1 MCVSIPGQITNI
13 IDSAHRIALVDILGQ
28 PRTINLGLLSAD
40 EGAVG
45 DWVLLAVGRCSGRLH
60 PGQSDHDGHWVDLC
74 NLVLRECRLALGDRI
89 DDCV

>member
-28 PRTINLGLLSAD
+28 PRTINLGLLLAD

-45 DWVLLAVGRCSGRLH
+45 DWVLVHAGLAISR
-60 PGQSDHDGHWVDLC
+60 VDATDAHTILTMLQAC
-74 NLVLRECRLALGDRI
+74 DQLDQEERP
-89 DDCV
+89 

>member
-13 IDSAHRIALVDILGQ
+13 IDSAHRIALIDILGQ

-45 DWVLLAVGRCSGRLH
+45 DWVLVHAGLAIS
-60 PGQSDHDGHWVDLC
+60 PVDATDAHTILTMLQAC
-74 NLVLRECRLALGDRI
+74 DQLDQEERP
-89 DDCV
+89 

>member
-13 IDSAHRIALVDILGQ
+13 LDSAHRIALVDILGQ

-45 DWVLLAVGRCSGRLH
+45 DWVLLAVGDVLAGC